1 MLSIL
6 KNQKLVW
13 FIFWVS
19 FLQEM
24 ILITSGHCFSF
35 GFLCLKELKLLQKTS
50 SLGETLVLKKKKKLI
65 QSDLL
70 KNPWIPYGFLKYHQI
85 PLYCLLGIL
94 EKKKKLCSSPKLCL
108 TRSHGKRVDDRSIRQ
123 WKAYWFCSMG
133 ASSSS
138 HLVNIFSPILIL
150 VRAEIVCKRWRS
162 IIKTQ
167 IFLSTEIVCK
177 TWRQWMPLPQS
188 S

>member
-6 KNQKLVW
+6 KNQKLVR
-13 FIFWVS
+13 FISWVS

-35 GFLCLKELKLLQKTS
+35 GFLCLKELKLLQKMS
-50 SLGETLVLKKKKKLI
+50 SLGETLVLQKNNWSNLICWKTLEFLMGSWNIIKFLSIVFWVFWKKKKLYSYP
-65 QSDLL
+65 Q
-70 KNPWIPYGFLKYHQI
+70 
-85 PLYCLLGIL
+85 
-94 EKKKKLCSSPKLCL
+94 LCL
-108 TRSHGKRVDDRSIRQ
+108 TRSHGKRVDDRSIKQ

-138 HLVNIFSPILIL
+138 HSVNIFSPILIL
-150 VRAEIVCKRWRS
+150 VRLEIVCKGWRS
-162 IIKTQ
+162 IIKTK